1 MNNDQWFHNRL
12 RGDFAENLA
21 MTHFS
26 ALGYRVERT
35 GIEHTA
41 PFYANLQHAAKS
53 RNYDVSSYLGK
64 VFNFHS
70 KFPDFI
76 ASRVTPKRNGDPIMN
91 AIFIEV
97 KYRKNVDLALF
108 RSEVQEQYK
117 EYVASGYPVFIYL
130 LCKSVKN
137 EADIAF
143 KSTVSPKSFRVLFCY
158 LGHKSALW
166 WEAGSRSFD
175 NNPIYE
181 YKGNGNTESFNRI
194 YKDIIIKHLDEL
206 SE

>member
-21 MTHFS
+21 MLHFS
-26 ALGYRVERT
+26 ALGYQVERT

-41 PFYANLQHAAKS
+41 PFYANLQHVAKS

-76 ASRVTPKRNGDPIMN
+76 ASRVTPKPNGDPIMN

-117 EYVASGYPVFIYL
+117 EYVAS
-130 LCKSVKN
+130 
-137 EADIAF
+137 
-143 KSTVSPKSFRVLFCY
+143 
-158 LGHKSALW
+158 
-166 WEAGSRSFD
+166 
-175 NNPIYE
+175 
-181 YKGNGNTESFNRI
+181 
-194 YKDIIIKHLDEL
+194 
-206 SE
+206 